1 MMLGEVPSFSSV
13 GEKDAKVAMSD
24 GFCNPTSKFIY
35 LPASE
40 NFNYLFVGDQK
51 ELQFSGSSNRSPRC
65 QRTAAMSISSTSY
78 LYSVSAYCA
87 FHSALFTFAPDIP
100 STDSFGAE
108 EAKKNKPLRIM
119 TSVTGAIFAV
129 IGTTAFCLA
138 RGMTGDKALHCGL
151 SVMPIR
157 MAYDHFIT
165 KVTPPPPAIALTA
178 GIVGAGLFLPRK

>member
-1 MMLGEVPSFSSV
+1 
-13 GEKDAKVAMSD
+13 
-24 GFCNPTSKFIY
+24 
-35 LPASE
+35 
-40 NFNYLFVGDQK
+40 
-51 ELQFSGSSNRSPRC
+51 
-65 QRTAAMSISSTSY
+65 MSISSTSY